1 MKGSGTVTFT
11 ASSMSG
17 KTSGTGSGTCSLPAG
32 NILLGAKSISVTAT
46 AGKVNIKLYNKYGAL
61 LSNRAFSSSNYN
73 YASTAVFDLSEMS
86 DAELTDGAYII
97 VTMYTSSPIY
107 NSKDVYVGQVAGPY
121 SFNSIVVTY

>member
-1 MKGSGTVTFT
+1 
-11 ASSMSG
+11 MSG